1 MEKEGEPMKPWAVW
15 RLDGPNGRQIER
27 IAEADTREEL
37 ETKYKRRLDSYYG
50 IYHNRQLVKLWDL
63 AFGPPFPACPVE
75 SVYT

>member
-1 MEKEGEPMKPWAVW
+1 MLSCTVIGPTVRALTSGNLSSKAC

-50 IYHNRQLVKLWDL
+50 IYHNRQLVK
-63 AFGPPFPACPVE
+63 P
-75 SVYT
+75 